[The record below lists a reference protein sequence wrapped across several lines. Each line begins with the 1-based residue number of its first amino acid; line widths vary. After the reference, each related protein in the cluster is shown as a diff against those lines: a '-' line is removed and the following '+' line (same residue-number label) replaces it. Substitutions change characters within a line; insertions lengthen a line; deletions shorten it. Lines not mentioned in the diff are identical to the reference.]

1 MIRVIIGQDL
11 TESPVSVPTLLKLVR
26 TVLWRWISGEWGVG
40 EVVGDG
46 VGGGEGVFSGLD
58 LT

>member
-26 TVLWRWISGEWGVG
+26 TVLWRWISVRAWARS
-40 EVVGDG
+40 
-46 VGGGEGVFSGLD
+46 SGMGSAAVRVCSPVW
-58 LT
+58 T